1 MPTPA
6 PAGNGGA
13 LPLTESALSNVRAP
27 LALMLDGEDVRIV
40 SSWKDCYQA
49 LCEKLM
55 SLDVAKFDA
64 LPDQPQFRRF
74 FVRAVPHKKYPDCY
88 VAKFGSE
95 NNVRAKEIGSKS
107 YFYMPNYVVY
117 NLLRHFGID
126 PKRVTIR
133 I

>member
-1 MPTPA
+1 M
-6 PAGNGGA
+6 
-13 LPLTESALSNVRAP
+13 NVRAP
-27 LALMLDGEDVRIV
+27 LALMIDGEDVRIV

-55 SLDVAKFDA
+55 ALDSAKFDA

-74 FVRAVPHKKYPDCY
+74 FVKAVPHKKYPDCY
-88 VAKFGSE
+88 VTKFGSG
-95 NNVRAKEIGSKS
+95 NDVRVKEIGSKS